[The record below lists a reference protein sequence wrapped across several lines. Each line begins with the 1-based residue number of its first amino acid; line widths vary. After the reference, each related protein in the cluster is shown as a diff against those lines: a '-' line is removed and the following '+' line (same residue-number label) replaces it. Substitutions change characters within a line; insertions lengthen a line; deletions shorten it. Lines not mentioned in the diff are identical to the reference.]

1 MLVVR
6 ARSGGR
12 CVVGACGTE
21 GWFVAR
27 TAMRCDA
34 ASMFKGPLLGAAS
47 TVASDFGGSFS
58 VARTDVRVGGGSGG
72 VGALAGGVGA
82 LAGGVG
88 ALAGAFCV
96 PAVAFAG
103 RFFERP
109 AAFASGVP
117 ERCALLRAAVAGFAA
132 RPLRLRGAVSEDA
145 SPPVACARSAS
156 SAFESGGGCLPLFT
170 RLA

>member
-27 TAMRCDA
+27 TARRCDA
-34 ASMFKGPLLGAAS
+34 ASMVKGPLVGAAS
-47 TVASDFGGSFS
+47 TVASAFGGSLS
-58 VARTDVRVGGGSGG
+58 VARTDVRVGGGS
-72 VGALAGGVGA
+72 GGVGA

-109 AAFASGVP
+109 AAFASGAP